1 MIGIK
6 PVMAQSWPA
15 LTLLLGMIMFSPA
28 LHADY
33 TRALYAYNHYD
44 YETARNEFTLAA
56 VNGHKDA
63 QYYLGEIYEGGVGV
77 QADYERAFDWYE
89 QAAQQQHARAQFRL
103 ATLYL
108 TGRGVEQDD
117 THAFN
122 WYLRSAENGY
132 PLAQY
137 EVGGMY
143 ARGQGVPLNRI
154 EAYKWL
160 TIAASYGDPEAM
172 AGRGQVSRGMSPA
185 DSAAAAQMAR
195 DWEHDREQKLQAS
208 GFR

>member
-1 MIGIK
+1 MIGINSVK
-6 PVMAQSWPA
+6 AQSWTA
-15 LTLLLGMIMFSPA
+15 LMLLVGMLMFCPLLL
-28 LHADY
+28 ADY

-44 YETARNEFTLAA
+44 YETARNEFTLVALS
-56 VNGHKDA
+56 GHKDA
-63 QYYLGEIYEGGVGV
+63 QYYLGEIYEGAIGVP
-77 QADYERAFDWYE
+77 ADYERAFDWYE

-117 THAFN
+117 THAFS

-172 AGRGQVSRGMSPA
+172 AGRGQVSGVMSPA

-195 DWEHDREQKLQAS
+195 DWEHDREQKLRTS
-208 GFR
+208 EFR